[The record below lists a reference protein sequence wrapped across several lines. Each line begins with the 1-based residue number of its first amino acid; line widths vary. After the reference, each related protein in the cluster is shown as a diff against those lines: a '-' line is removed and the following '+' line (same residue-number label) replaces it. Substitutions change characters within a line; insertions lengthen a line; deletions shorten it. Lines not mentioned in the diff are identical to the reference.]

1 MPGTGTTLTSTHCRI
16 CEPLCPLVAETD
28 EHGAVV
34 AIHPDRDHPVSGGF
48 ACHKGTSFGA
58 VHHDPN
64 RLDHPMRRRN
74 PKSEPR
80 GDFEQV
86 TWDDAFADIG
96 ERLRA
101 IRAEHGTEAVGC
113 YWGNPLAYTSP
124 GIATVYTFW
133 GKMQSTRLFGGLTQ
147 DLSNKFAA
155 MDAIFGVEAMFPAPD
170 LYHTDY
176 FLCLG
181 SDPTGSHLTAVS
193 VPNAIEA
200 IRGIRARGGAVTF
213 VNPRRIRAVEMG
225 LGDHLQIKPDTD
237 AYLLAALLTEIDRLG
252 GWRDDLLAQ
261 HARNVDGLRE
271 FVAPYDA
278 DSIAAVTGLSADEIR
293 TTARNFSSAPTAIA
307 HMGTGGNMGRQGT
320 LVYWL
325 LQMVNLVTGNLAQ
338 PGGGLLR
345 SRPPTERF
353 DELPE
358 RFFDSPVGPVRHTWG
373 HVPANLMP
381 EYVHAQQD
389 PLRALIVIGGN
400 PIMAV
405 PGEDRLRE
413 AFPHLELVV
422 TMDLFRS
429 ATAELSDYVLPVSD
443 WLERADFRSGG
454 VAIRPTAQ
462 YSDAVVAPVA
472 ERVEEWWILARI
484 EQELGLPS
492 ALDADIDFAAAV
504 NEAMAAAAGTTIEE
518 LRTLPS
524 NTKVLEP
531 QRSLTLEEAVAYND
545 GRVDCCPPSF
555 APVIERAREL
565 FAELEAEPPD
575 TLKLIQWRNRR
586 QHNTW
591 GRRLVPRLREGEHA
605 RNPLFMNPDDA
616 VARGLDGGDAVTV
629 RSASGA
635 VETVVGI
642 DLALRRGVVALSH
655 GYGERNA
662 DDADDTEVGVN
673 VNRLLPSGPG
683 SYEFVSNMAFMV
695 GIPVEI
701 TPIG

>member
-1 MPGTGTTLTSTHCRI
+1 MAGTTLTPTHCRI

-28 EHGAVV
+28 GEGTVL
-34 AIHPDRDHPVSGGF
+34 AIHPDRDHPVSRGF

-64 RLDHPMRRRN
+64 RLNHPLRRVN
-74 PKSEPR
+74 AKSEPQ
-80 GDFEQV
+80 GVFEEV
-86 TWDDAFADIG
+86 TWDEAFADIG
-96 ERLRA
+96 ERLRE
-101 IRAEHGTEAVGC
+101 IRREHGTEAVGC

-124 GIATVYTFW
+124 GIPTVYTFW
-133 GKMQSTRLFGGLTQ
+133 AKMESTRLFGGLTQ
-147 DLSNKFAA
+147 DLANKFAA
-155 MDAIFGVEAMFPAPD
+155 MDAMFGVEAMFPAPD

-181 SDPTGSHLTAVS
+181 TDPSGSHMTAVS

-200 IRGIRARGGAVTF
+200 IRGIRARGGGVTF

-225 LGDHLQIKPDTD
+225 LGEHLPIKPDTD
-237 AYLLAALLTEIDRLG
+237 AYLLAAMLTEIDRLG
-252 GWRDDLLAQ
+252 RWRDDLLVQ
-261 HARNVDGLRE
+261 HARNVDGLRA
-271 FVAPYDA
+271 FIAPFDA
-278 DSIAAVTGLSADEIR
+278 DSVASVTGLSADDIR
-293 TTARNFSSAPTAIA
+293 RTAEAFSAAPTAIA

-325 LQMVNLVTGNLAQ
+325 LQMLNLVTGNLAQ

-373 HVPANLMP
+373 HVPANLLP
-381 EYVHAQQD
+381 EYVHAERD
-389 PLRALIVIGGN
+389 PLRALVVIGGN
-400 PIMAV
+400 PVMAV
-405 PGEDRLRE
+405 PGEERLRE

-443 WLERADFRSGG
+443 WLERADYRGGG
-454 VAIRPTAQ
+454 VAIVPTAQ

-472 ERVEEWWILARI
+472 DRAEEWWILARI

-492 ALDADIDFAAAV
+492 ALDDGVDFAAAV

-524 NTKVLEP
+524 HTKVLEP
-531 QRSLTLEEAVAYND
+531 HRSLTIEEAVAYTD
-545 GRVDCCPPSF
+545 GRIDCCPPSF
-555 APVIERAREL
+555 APVIARAREI
-565 FAELEAEPPD
+565 FAELQAEPAD
-575 TLKLIQWRNRR
+575 ALKLIQWRNRR

-591 GRRLVPRLREGEHA
+591 GRRLVPRLREDEFA
-605 RNPLFMNPDDA
+605 RNPLFLHPDDA
-616 VARGLDGGDAVTV
+616 ATRGLREGDAVVV
-629 RSASGA
+629 RSASGC
-635 VETVVGI
+635 VETVVGL
-642 DLALRRGVVALSH
+642 DPALRQGVVALSH
-655 GYGERNA
+655 GYGERTA
-662 DDADDTEVGVN
+662 DDPDEVEVGVN

-683 SYEFVSNMAFMV
+683 SYETYSNMAFMV
-695 GIPVEI
+695 GVPVEVERAA
-701 TPIG
+701 P